1 MKKNI
6 SNYIKSLALFTVL
19 FGTCLNGYSQDQKQE
34 FSVSVGGPFSFVKS
48 TSSGDFLPAN
58 GFNAGLRYAYYLN
71 ENISL
76 SLGAEYQV
84 YTGQSK
90 FTTLGGQYSATDA
103 ESESFQFRYSA
114 VNFREKQNL
123 SYINVPIAIQFE
135 TQGSTRFFIAA
146 GAKVGFAL
154 KSTYESSAENLT
166 TSGYYP
172 QYNVELFNPAF
183 AGFAST
189 NDFKSSKQDFD
200 TKVSYSA
207 TFETGIKQTVGDKSA
222 VYLGVYVDYGLNN
235 VFDKTVDKNLI
246 QYNPDLPVQ
255 LKHNSVYDSGLA
267 RDMRLV
273 SFGLKL
279 RFAMH

>member
-6 SNYIKSLALFTVL
+6 SNYIKALALFTVL

-189 NDFKSSKQDFD
+189 NDFKSSKQD
-200 TKVSYSA
+200 
-207 TFETGIKQTVGDKSA
+207 
-222 VYLGVYVDYGLNN
+222 
-235 VFDKTVDKNLI
+235 LI
-246 QYNPDLPVQ
+246 PKFHTL
-255 LKHNSVYDSGLA
+255 LHSK
-267 RDMRLV
+267 LV
-273 SFGLKL
+273 
-279 RFAMH
+279 